1 MRVRVNFYGVLK
13 EDVGAPQSDI
23 ELTAEAPTI
32 EDLIARLVHEHPAIE
47 ARLAATA
54 VAVENRVVDRAFA
67 LDDGAE
73 VDLLP
78 PVSGGSD
85 VMPTALRT
93 LDELVERARH
103 VGPCRVALAG
113 AENDVALGALAE
125 AAERGVAEAVLI
137 GDASRTR
144 ELIGQLPD
152 NGDTLLDTARFVPA
166 SDPEEAAR
174 AAVGAVRDD
183 DADLLMKGA
192 LRTDQLLRAVLDR
205 DEGLRTDRLL
215 SDVLVYEDALSG
227 ATRLVGITD
236 GGVNVAPDR
245 DAKAQIIGNAV
256 EVFHRLGFSSPRIAL
271 MSATEAVTDAIP
283 STVDARALTERAED
297 GEFGES
303 RVYGPLALDNA
314 LLAWAAE
321 AKGIESPV
329 AGQADVMVVP
339 SIEAGNLL
347 GKAVKYVGGS
357 TCAHVI
363 MGARAP
369 VLIPSRVESVAD
381 KLCSVAL
388 GSLMAEDSP

>member
-1 MRVRVNFYGVLK
+1 M
-13 EDVGAPQSDI
+13 
-23 ELTAEAPTI
+23 TATALQTLD
-32 EDLIARLVHEHPAIE
+32 DLIAR
-47 ARLAATA
+47 
-54 VAVENRVVDRAFA
+54 
-67 LDDGAE
+67 
-73 VDLLP
+73 
-78 PVSGGSD
+78 
-85 VMPTALRT
+85 
-93 LDELVERARH
+93 ARH
-103 VGPCRVALAG
+103 DGRSRVALAG

-125 AAERGVAEAVLI
+125 AARRGVAEAVLV
-137 GDASRTR
+137 GDESRTH

-152 NGDTLLDTARFVPA
+152 NGDVLLERARFVPA
-166 SDPEEAAR
+166 QTPDEAAQ
-174 AAVGAVRDD
+174 AAVRAVRDGV
-183 DADLLMKGA
+183 ADLLMKGA

-205 DEGLRTDRLL
+205 DEGLRTERLL

-227 ATRLVGITD
+227 TTRLVGITD
-236 GGVNVAPDR
+236 GGVNVAPDM
-245 DAKAQIIGNAV
+245 DAKAQIVDNAV
-256 EVFHRLGFSSPRIAL
+256 EVFHRLSVSNPRVAL

-283 STVDARALTERAED
+283 STVDARELTERAEH
-297 GEFGES
+297 GAFGRC

-321 AKGIESPV
+321 AKGIQSPV

-388 GSLMAEDSP
+388 GSLMSS